1 MTPFG
6 ALSLTLLVSLTNAF
20 VHHKGPVYAARFVPS
35 RRELRLNN
43 AIEELGLIEE
53 TEDRMKKTIESTV
66 TNLGSIRAGRAQ
78 PSMLDRVFVDYYDTP
93 TPLQQLASVSL
104 QGSSSIIVS
113 PFDKSCL
120 KDIEKAIIES
130 DVGMMP
136 NNDGEKIR
144 LNVPTLTEERR
155 KELAK
160 SCKSLG
166 EEGKVAVRNI
176 RRDGVDSVKKLAK
189 DKEMGVS
196 EDQELDALDAL
207 QKLTDKYIKRV
218 DEIVANKEKD
228 IMKV

>member
-1 MTPFG
+1 
-6 ALSLTLLVSLTNAF
+6 
-20 VHHKGPVYAARFVPS
+20 
-35 RRELRLNN
+35 
-43 AIEELGLIEE
+43 
-53 TEDRMKKTIESTV
+53 MKKTIESTV

-166 EEGKVAVRNI
+166 EEGQPLNLTVSLIRCFFSVMCFSSNLSLIHSRPFCRRYFYIRQSGCSKHQVR
-176 RRDGVDSVKKLAK
+176 
-189 DKEMGVS
+189 
-196 EDQELDALDAL
+196 
-207 QKLTDKYIKRV
+207 LTPQCL
-218 DEIVANKEKD
+218 
-228 IMKV
+228 

>member
-1 MTPFG
+1 
-6 ALSLTLLVSLTNAF
+6 
-20 VHHKGPVYAARFVPS
+20 
-35 RRELRLNN
+35 
-43 AIEELGLIEE
+43 
-53 TEDRMKKTIESTV
+53 MKKTIESTV